1 MAKEPECPP
10 NWPTEC
16 HARGCCGKMGVPTVH
31 SKHGVW
37 VGSCEAWWRKK
48 LSILVR
54 ASFTKPYRK
63 ALIPTSP
70 QIIIAMFYRYGK
82 CFGYFPQKCARIGLH
97 QLSIPMKLGHRKL
110 MSVGRLI
117 TNHLF
122 CCLAWPL
129 SHVRMAMFHTLPA
142 PASQSPAACEK
153 KLRQSQERHRV
164 GAATLFPNF

>member
-16 HARGCCGKMGVPTVH
+16 HARGCCGKMGGPTVH

-110 MSVGRLI
+110 MLVGRLI

-122 CCLAWPL
+122 CSLAWPL
-129 SHVRMAMFHTLPA
+129 SHVRMAMFHTQHQA
-142 PASQSPAACEK
+142 Q
-153 KLRQSQERHRV
+153 
-164 GAATLFPNF
+164 GAAVTMKSSILVAVGTRPLV